1 MKRIKQV
8 IAFLLLAATVLLC
21 GGCAREGLGL
31 SGPDNSYTEH
41 REKIANMEQTGDFT
55 FISGVRTGGGS
66 NGSSFGNHA
75 FECTDD
81 GVYYLAVTPVQYE
94 VEGKTQ
100 QGNAPFLFF
109 SPHDSDQII
118 KLCGRPDCSHEI
130 MSCNACYQGACSG
143 VTYYNGHLYIAIQ
156 AETGKQLIDLYRIDL
171 DGSNRVKLGS
181 FGDRS
186 KYVGPA
192 FVLVIDGVFT
202 YCLYYLDSKTGD
214 AVYDRFYYPL
224 DGSLSKPVQ
233 SDKMFLLMNQ
243 EGMTT
248 HTVEKGGEHVHQIY
262 HVDLR
267 NDQWTLAFET
277 TKYETGYWGR
287 ECGYV
292 LADNKLI
299 KVDYR
304 DGQEEVLFDTGLEG
318 TYFPRFF
325 PDCIVLTQTADS
337 SGELPE
343 VPMIYFFDWDG
354 TNLGELPV
362 DFDYN
367 LPSVTAIMGG
377 GETRDR
383 FYLWTS
389 KRQDRLPTYFI
400 EKSDFETGSITLHKC
415 QYPDADL
422 PGVS

>member
-1 MKRIKQV
+1 M
-8 IAFLLLAATVLLC
+8 
-21 GGCAREGLGL
+21 
-31 SGPDNSYTEH
+31 
-41 REKIANMEQTGDFT
+41 
-55 FISGVRTGGGS
+55 
-66 NGSSFGNHA
+66 
-75 FECTDD
+75 
-81 GVYYLAVTPVQYE
+81 
-94 VEGKTQ
+94 
-100 QGNAPFLFF
+100 
-109 SPHDSDQII
+109 
-118 KLCGRPDCSHEI
+118 
-130 MSCNACYQGACSG
+130 
-143 VTYYNGHLYIAIQ
+143 
-156 AETGKQLIDLYRIDL
+156 
-171 DGSNRVKLGS
+171 
-181 FGDRS
+181 
-186 KYVGPA
+186 
-192 FVLVIDGVFT
+192 LVIDGVFT

-233 SDKMFLLMNQ
+233 SDKMFFFMNQ

-377 GETRDR
+377 GESRDR